1 MRNLKPL
8 SRTYV
13 FNFSILLIVISLL
26 QSCKVFQDPI
36 SLNDA
41 ANSNSK
47 SVIKVTMLN
56 GDEYIYDKIEL
67 NNNNNYIGINKTP
80 NEIIEI
86 PLINSEIESVQLQNK
101 KSSVLSNILGFGVG
115 IGCVVLAV
123 LML

>member
-80 NEIIEI
+80 NEIIET

>member
-1 MRNLKPL
+1 M
-8 SRTYV
+8 
-13 FNFSILLIVISLL
+13 

-41 ANSNSK
+41 ANSNLN

-67 NNNNNYIGINKTP
+67 NNNNYIGINKRP
-80 NEIIEI
+80 NEIVET
-86 PLINSEIESVQLQNK
+86 PLINSEIQSVQIQNK
-101 KSSVLSNILGFGVG
+101 KSSVLSNILGLGVG
-115 IGCVVLAV
+115 IGSVVLAI